1 MRYSNII
8 MQEVLGRI
16 SPRNC
21 MVVDIQPQY
30 KKVIRFDMFEFCQF
44 LNKQKKILYLYN
56 GPDTVGEDSKN
67 DIIKWLLKN
76 SFDSDKLKDITWID
90 KGYGFFRGWMDQGI
104 DNSII
109 KKVLRY
115 MIINR
120 IRDSKDIENLEEVVD
135 IGDEYEEWM
144 FEFENEPIY
153 LPDILISKLKK
164 FNKGYLCGGGVY
176 KCLKEFIILLSVF
189 NIKYKLVEDFVFY

>member
-8 MQEVLGRI
+8 IQEILGRI

-30 KKVIRFDMFEFCQF
+30 QKFIYFDMFEFCQF

-67 DIIKWLLKN
+67 DIIEWLLEN
-76 SFDSDKLKDITWID
+76 GLDSDKLKDITWID

-109 KKVLRY
+109 KKVLKY
-115 MIINR
+115 MVVHIIN
-120 IRDSKDIENLEEVVD
+120 DSRDIENLEEVVD
-135 IGDEYEEWM
+135 VGDEYEEWM
-144 FEFENEPIY
+144 EDEPIN

-164 FNKGYLCGGGVY
+164 FNKGYLCGGGVDQ
-176 KCLKEFIILLSVF
+176 CLKEFMILLSVF
-189 NIKYKLVEDFVFY
+189 NIKYKLVRDFVFN

>member
-1 MRYSNII
+1 
-8 MQEVLGRI
+8 
-16 SPRNC
+16 
-21 MVVDIQPQY
+21 
-30 KKVIRFDMFEFCQF
+30 
-44 LNKQKKILYLYN
+44 
-56 GPDTVGEDSKN
+56 
-67 DIIKWLLKN
+67 
-76 SFDSDKLKDITWID
+76 
-90 KGYGFFRGWMDQGI
+90 MDQGI